1 MFIQESQ
8 GRKSV
13 PNCYVVRSASCQVQS
28 IFLHLEI
35 LQVGHLHQLTIHM
48 GADFYVKSSEILG

>member
-1 MFIQESQ
+1 
-8 GRKSV
+8 
-13 PNCYVVRSASCQVQS
+13 VVRSASCQVQS